1 MSQTP
6 RCPLSVWS
14 SFMQK
19 QLNLNLQ
26 YVGIVTI
33 ASNSGSARIYEF
45 EWIRSK
51 AKFMQCRM
59 LYFTV
64 QTASAGLS
72 RHERNWTKY
81 LVLIN
86 LKYTLLSEH
95 MCYMFIVHAC
105 AVYRYTVCTTEIWL
119 LLLFHLCRQEYSLQ
133 SFTMVA
139 TLIGVAAFLFL

>member
-1 MSQTP
+1 MS
-6 RCPLSVWS
+6 S
-14 SFMQK
+14 SELEVK
-19 QLNLNLQ
+19 Q
-26 YVGIVTI
+26 
-33 ASNSGSARIYEF
+33 NSCNAACYILPY
-45 EWIRSK
+45 
-51 AKFMQCRM
+51 M
-59 LYFTV
+59 

-72 RHERNWTKY
+72 RHERNRIKY

-105 AVYRYTVCTTEIWL
+105 AVYSYTVCTTEIWL

-133 SFTMVA
+133 SFTIVA